1 MVERV
6 QKYLCDMFKG
16 ACVSNRRN
24 VYNMIEKQIPFVKV
38 TLQSGVTDTM
48 DNVTLQSGVTDT
60 MDNVTLDFG
69 GIECQY
75 RFVWSSSSNAEK
87 ERLSDIVIVDF
98 KISNRNLCLH

>member
-24 VYNMIEKQIPFVKV
+24 VYSMIEKQIPFVKV
-38 TLQSGVTDTM
+38 ALQSGLTDT
-48 DNVTLQSGVTDT
+48 T
-60 MDNVTLDFG
+60 DNVTLDFG

>member
-24 VYNMIEKQIPFVKV
+24 VYSMIEKQIPFVKV
-38 TLQSGVTDTM
+38 TLQGGVTDT
-48 DNVTLQSGVTDT
+48 T
-60 MDNVTLDFG
+60 DNVTLDFG

>member
-24 VYNMIEKQIPFVKV
+24 VYSMIEKQIPFVKV
-38 TLQSGVTDTM
+38 TLQSGVTDT
-48 DNVTLQSGVTDT
+48 T
-60 MDNVTLDFG
+60 DNVTLDFG

>member
-24 VYNMIEKQIPFVKV
+24 VYSMIEKQIPFVKV
-38 TLQSGVTDTM
+38 TLQGSVNDTM
-48 DNVTLQSGVTDT
+48 DNVI
-60 MDNVTLDFG
+60 LDFG

-87 ERLSDIVIVDF
+87 ERLSDIAIVDF